1 MPYQLDAKAQP
12 SRYKGRDM
20 KISAGSLFAILL
32 SISVGAQA
40 DSWSI
45 NYCKDLTVDDFHGAA
60 KWSFF
65 KRNFQIEEDTPS
77 SLSGAQKGKKVEIAM
92 TAPGQIVIRWVPGF
106 GNTSDTWLKNL
117 KSDML
122 WKLAGASEQG
132 KWSINWC
139 KDLTVEDFHAV
150 ATWSFHKRK
159 YQIEEDSPSS
169 LIGAQKGKKVE
180 IAMTDPGQIVIRWVP
195 GFAHSRDGWLDNL
208 YRDVT
213 WRLTE

>member
-1 MPYQLDAKAQP
+1 
-12 SRYKGRDM
+12 M
-20 KISAGSLFAILL
+20 KTVVGGLLAVLL
-32 SISVGAQA
+32 SISVGAQE
-40 DSWSI
+40 DGVDI
-45 NYCKDLTVDDFHGAA
+45 NYCKDLTVDDFYAAA
-60 KWSFF
+60 KRSFHRR
-65 KRNFQIEEDTPS
+65 KYQIEEDTPS
-77 SLSGAQKGKKVEIAM
+77 SLTGGQKGKKVEIAM
-92 TAPGQIVIRWVPGF
+92 TDARHVVIRWVPGF
-106 GNTSDTWLKNL
+106 ANQRNDWLQNL
-117 KSDML
+117 KQDML
-122 WKLAGASEQG
+122 WKLAGEKEKG
-132 KWSINWC
+132 MWSINWC

-195 GFAHSRDGWLDNL
+195 GFAYSRDGWLDNL